1 VIKYTVLVVD
11 DSIFHRR
18 RLKDMIEQDDRLT
31 VIDTASNGKDA
42 ISKTVALK
50 PDIITM
56 DVEMP
61 VLDGISAVREIMRV
75 APTPILM
82 FSSLT
87 RDGARQ
93 TLDALDAGALDFLAK
108 EFTNILESEN
118 QIGVRLRSKLLTLV
132 RQRHQIRHG
141 SPQSRTLS
149 NNAPK
154 AFIRSQSALLTASKP
169 VDVNIVN
176 SVQKSGKRY
185 QCLAIGA
192 STGGPVALQQVLNEL
207 PANFPLPI
215 VLVQHMPGTFTE
227 AFAERLNISSNI
239 TVKLAAHKE
248 MMKPGVAYL
257 APGGRQ
263 MQIQGSRN
271 AAVINITDIPDN
283 GTVLYKP
290 SVDYCFTSLAQVYG
304 GDVLSVIMTGM
315 GSDGSEGCKLLKQ
328 LGSTVWA
335 QDEASC
341 VVYGMPAAVTKAK
354 TATINIPLTHL
365 ANCIK
370 TEIL

>member
-1 VIKYTVLVVD
+1 MIKYKVLIVD

-18 RLKDMIEQDDRLT
+18 RLKEMIEQDERLA
-31 VIDTASNGKDA
+31 VIDTAINGKDA
-42 ISKTVALK
+42 IAKVASLK

-87 RDGARQ
+87 RDGASQ

-108 EFTNILESEN
+108 EFTNKLESEN

-132 RQRHQIRHG
+132 RQRHQIRHALQPRR
-141 SPQSRTLS
+141 SLAD
-149 NNAPK
+149 NAPK
-154 AFIRSQSALLTASKP
+154 AFIRSQSTLLAATKP
-169 VDVNIVN
+169 VEVNIVN
-176 SVQKSGKRY
+176 SVKKSGKRY
-185 QCLAIGA
+185 HCLAIGA
-192 STGGPVALQQVLNEL
+192 STGGPVALQQVLNAF

-215 VLVQHMPGTFTE
+215 VLVQHMPGTFTD
-227 AFAERLNISSNI
+227 AFAERLDRTSNI
-239 TVKLAAHKE
+239 TVKLAADKE
-248 MMKPGVAYL
+248 VMKPGFAYL

-271 AAVINITDIPDN
+271 AATINITDIPDN
-283 GTVLYKP
+283 GKVLYKP

-328 LGSTVWA
+328 LGATVWA

-341 VVYGMPAAVTKAK
+341 VVYGMPGAVTKAK